1 MLLTENEA
9 TVHGNQQQQKILDLL
24 LKKEAGK

>member
-9 TVHGNQQQQKILDLL
+9 TVHGNQQQKKILDLL